1 MKRWLPKILLTLFV
15 LLQCASPLV
24 HAHIAND
31 HSNGLIHLPFEMMA
45 SDDFTAVCHL
55 ENQSSA
61 QITMPEVSVRSPYCL
76 DEVVIQTIAIYPQVL
91 AEPPLFSLPPLLLS
105 PAIPHFSV
113 WSQAPPAYTNLA
125 ACRT

>member
-24 HAHIAND
+24 HAHIADD
-31 HSNGLIHLPFEMMA
+31 HSNGLIHLPFEVMA

-61 QITMPEVSVRSPYCL
+61 QVSIPDASVRSPYCL
-76 DEVVIQTIAIYPQVL
+76 DDAVVSIIAICPQVL
-91 AEPPLFSLPPLLLS
+91 VEPPPFSFPPLFVPRTISY
-105 PAIPHFSV
+105 FSV
-113 WSQAPPAYTNLA
+113 WSQAPPAYT
-125 ACRT
+125 